1 MVKEDYTFLNNLIK
15 IGENSD
21 DNDKIISDA
30 NQTDLWFHLANLS
43 SCHVIL
49 SCSKNNMPTIQMI
62 NYCANLVKEN
72 TKFKNLQSVKVHYT
86 QVKNIRKTNIKGK
99 IIIKGKLSDVVI

>member
-1 MVKEDYTFLNNLIK
+1 MVKEDFTFEHNKIK
-15 IGENSD
+15 IGENSE

-30 NQTDLWFHLANLS
+30 NQNDLWFHLANLP

-49 SCSKNNMPTIQMI
+49 SCSVDHMPTIQMV

-72 TKFKNLQSVKVHYT
+72 TKFKNLKRIKVHYIPI
-86 QVKNIRKTNIKGK
+86 KNIRKTDVKGK
-99 IIIKGKLSDVVI
+99 IIIKGKPCEVVI